1 MNKPAFVARKKAI
14 EEKNIEDFAAQKGL
28 DTLQAKLLWEQEMQ
42 KPFKGKSPN
51 PSLNLFKM

>member
-1 MNKPAFVARKKAI
+1 MNKTAFQARKEQI
-14 EEKNIEDFAAQKGL
+14 QQKNIQDFARQKGL
-28 DTLQAKLLWEQEMQ
+28 DDLEAKLLWEQEMQ